1 MDDFSS
7 YRSGRMS
14 ARTLQRRQGVGMTT
28 QAFARDQDRQED
40 ILESARAAARRNR
53 QERILASI
61 EEGGKTV
68 RTGMEQ
74 GGQTIRQGMIG
85 SVDRYRAD
93 QDRMGR
99 ENVATTQGTAQV
111 QSAQIGADASMSN
124 TRTQARSQLL
134 NTLTAGWMNKGIE
147 KLKQTGETARQQL
160 LTGQSGF
167 QTAPDGGNVFV
178 DPTGKAIP
186 VPGNQQ
192 QQPGATPI
200 WEPQTGRFLGYQV
213 QDGTGKAQFREFK
226 PQRNPYDSMTDP
238 ARYEQFEKTFNTPPP
253 MPSPAG
259 AGNAAAPGAKAPATQ
274 AANRF
279 VDQRPPVD
287 GAVPTKDGNYEFVD
301 SGGTRRKLRYTAEGW
316 QENSGKGW
324 KFITR

>member
-74 GGQTIRQGMIG
+74 GGQTIRQGMAG
-85 SVDRYRAD
+85 EVDRYRAD
-93 QDRMGR
+93 MDWRAR
-99 ENVATTQGTAQV
+99 NDVANLQMNAQV

-213 QDGTGKAQFREFK
+213 QDGTGKAEFREFK

-259 AGNAAAPGAKAPATQ
+259 SGNAAAAGAKAPATQ

-316 QENSGKGW
+316 QVNSGNDW